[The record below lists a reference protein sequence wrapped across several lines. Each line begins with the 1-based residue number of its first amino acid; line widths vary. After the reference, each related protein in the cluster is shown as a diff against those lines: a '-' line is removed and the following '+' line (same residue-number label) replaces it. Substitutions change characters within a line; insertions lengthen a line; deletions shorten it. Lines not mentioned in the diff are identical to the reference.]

1 MAMLRND
8 SHGQIL
14 KRTSNSTTNSKAVLS
29 ALHSLQDKVR
39 VLEAERNTLQLDL
52 KESQEVKKREEQQQ
66 GVLSRQL
73 ELHLQESMRSLKARH
88 GSEVYAL
95 RTQANEL
102 QGELAA
108 EAKRLGQELSKAKAE
123 VQLLRDECLKVER
136 DYEAKDEEVRRLRKS
151 VADLEAAGVALMR
164 TNQQLEVQ
172 ANEDEKA
179 RKELIACNAILEEDV
194 RMLKSTKLDAEARV
208 AQAAKEHGCLQ
219 AEHALLKRREAQLE
233 QEMQQATETMA
244 QKAKQTAAST
254 AERSALLND
263 KRQLEDSLRNVLSV
277 NDQLL
282 QKLYESSLNSVDQ
295 TLVGADREMRAVA
308 WESETTQ
315 TARRIEEQTLE
326 SGRRCG
332 RERGDTE
339 RGMRSKSSSAER
351 ATRAEKMTPGYEA
364 STLAYRTHLVHT
376 QKALGKRGRARFVTK
391 APASNEATKRPQS
404 DQTASLPGD
413 RRGVHKANRLR
424 AGKKG
429 PKIPLHVL
437 DLADAQVSPTASNR
451 APLKGV
457 QQLENE
463 LREEVCA
470 LRKQYRDI
478 CAQVQATERS
488 QFDSQQLNVALCR
501 LCCMFACCYRDV
513 LVQQCP
519 LR

>member
-1 MAMLRND
+1 MLE
-8 SHGQIL
+8 
-14 KRTSNSTTNSKAVLS
+14 RTNSTTNSKAVLS
-29 ALHSLQDKVR
+29 ALHSLQDKIR

-52 KESQEVKKREEQQQ
+52 KVSQEVKEREEQHQ
-66 GVLSRQL
+66 GVLKRQL
-73 ELHLQESMRSLKARH
+73 QLQLEESMRSLKARH

-102 QGELAA
+102 QGQLAA

-123 VQLLRDECLKVER
+123 VQLLRDECLQVER
-136 DYEAKDEEVRRLRKS
+136 DYGAKDEEVRRLRKS

-164 TNQQLEVQ
+164 TNQQLEAQ

-332 RERGDTE
+332 RERGDTG

-376 QKALGKRGRARFVTK
+376 KKALGKRGRARTATK

-404 DQTASLPGD
+404 DPTDSLQGD
-413 RRGVHKANRLR
+413 RRGVHKANSLR

-513 LVQQCP
+513 LVQQCA